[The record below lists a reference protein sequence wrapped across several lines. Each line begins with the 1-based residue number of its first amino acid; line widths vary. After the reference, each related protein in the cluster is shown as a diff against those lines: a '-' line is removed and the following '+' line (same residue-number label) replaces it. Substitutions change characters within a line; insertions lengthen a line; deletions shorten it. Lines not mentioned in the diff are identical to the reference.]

1 MVDPARFN
9 PGLSIRNRLLL
20 QLGVVAFVISI
31 SLFLLARQVI
41 VQAVTATQDGLLNAA
56 VQSIVDKITVIDGTV
71 SLDLPYDTFSLLG
84 AVGEDRIFYR
94 IAENDRFLT
103 GYEDFPYDGVF
114 GDLRAPVFGN
124 IEYLGETF
132 RFVAIENILFS
143 NDKPQRLTIIIAQ
156 SQNFQASVQTRISNN
171 LLLVSLAFLLIAILV
186 AYLTANLTIRP
197 IDRFTMDVKQ
207 RGPTDLRKVSADV
220 PIELLPLAQSLNGF
234 ISRFRSAL
242 RQTETFIAEAA
253 HHIRTP
259 LSVVKSESELA
270 LRKSKN
276 PENRE
281 HLRNII
287 QAVDWTN
294 RSATQLLD
302 HAMVLYRIERPE
314 KAKLSLQQTAGDL
327 VSQFQ
332 PVAALRDLD
341 LRFSSDVSIEEQ
353 VLLDRTLLEAALR
366 NLLDNALKYAKP
378 ESGVNVSLTR
388 ADKRFEIA
396 ITNWVSRP
404 ESLNP
409 SKLLKKFK
417 RGENTENIVGSG
429 LGLSIVTEA
438 AHAIGAKFTIRKIK
452 RGGICAVL
460 SIAC

>member
-1 MVDPARFN
+1 MLESLRSRLR
-9 PGLSIRNRLLL
+9 LSIRNRLLL
-20 QLGVVAFVISI
+20 QLGAVALIISI
-31 SLFLLARQVI
+31 SLFLLVRQVI
-41 VQAVTATQDGLLNAA
+41 VQAVTATQDGLLDAA
-56 VQSIVDKITVIDGTV
+56 VQSIVDKITVIDNAV

-84 AVGEDRIFYR
+84 AVGEDRIFYLVS
-94 IAENDRFLT
+94 ENGAALT
-103 GYEDFPYDGVF
+103 GYEDFPYDGNF
-114 GDLRAPVFGN
+114 GDLREPAFSN

-132 RFVAIENILFS
+132 RVAAIENTVFA
-143 NDKPQRLTIIIAQ
+143 NDEPRQLTIVIAQ

-171 LLLVSLAFLLIAILV
+171 LLVVALAFLLIAILF

-197 IDRFTMDVKQ
+197 IDRFAMDVKQ
-207 RGPTDLRKVSADV
+207 RGPTNLRKVSSDV
-220 PIELLPLAQSLNGF
+220 PIELLPLSHSLNGF

-314 KAKLSLQQTAGDL
+314 TKKVSLQRTTRDM

-332 PVAALRDLD
+332 PVAALRDLE
-341 LRFSSDVSIEEQ
+341 LRFSSQVSIEEQ
-353 VLLDRTLLEAALR
+353 VSLDKILLETALR
-366 NLLDNALKYAKP
+366 NLLDNALKYAAP
-378 ESGVNVSLTR
+378 ESDVDVALTR
-388 ADKRFEIA
+388 TNNQYDIA
-396 ITNWVSRP
+396 ITNSIPRP
-404 ESLNP
+404 ESVSP
-409 SKLLKKFK
+409 AKLLKKFK
-417 RGENTENIVGSG
+417 RGEGTENIVGSG

-438 AHAIGAKFTIRKIK
+438 ANAIDAKFTIRKLK
-452 RGGICAVL
+452 RGAICAVL

>member
-1 MVDPARFN
+1 MAEPAHPRL
-9 PGLSIRNRLLL
+9 GLSIRNRLLL
-20 QLGVVAFVISI
+20 QLGVVAFIISI

-56 VQSIVDKITVIDGTV
+56 VQSIVDKISVVDDAV

-84 AVGEDRIFYR
+84 AVGEDRIFYQ
-94 IAENDRFLT
+94 IAENGRFLT
-103 GYEDFPYDGVF
+103 GYEDFPYDGDF
-114 GDLRAPVFGN
+114 GDLREPVFGN

-132 RFVAIENILFS
+132 RFVAIENIIFF
-143 NDKPQRLTIIIAQ
+143 NDTARRLTIVIAQ
-156 SQNFQASVQTRISNN
+156 SQNFQASVQTQISNN
-171 LLLVSLAFLLIAILV
+171 LLLVTLALLLIAILV

-197 IDRFTMDVKQ
+197 IDRFAMDVKQ

-220 PIELLPLAQSLNGF
+220 PIELLPLVQSLNGF

-314 KAKLSLQQTAGDL
+314 TQKVSLQQITGEL

-341 LRFSSDVSIEEQ
+341 LRFSSHVSIEEQ
-353 VLLDRTLLEAALR
+353 VSLDRTLLEAALR

-378 ESGVNVSLTR
+378 ESDVDVSLTR
-388 ADKRFEIA
+388 TGGRFNIT
-396 ITNWVSRP
+396 ITNFVAKP
-404 ESLNP
+404 ECLSP

-417 RGENTENIVGSG
+417 RGEGTEHIVGSG
-429 LGLSIVTEA
+429 LGLSIVSEA
-438 AHAIGAKFTIRKIK
+438 AHAIDAKFTIRKNK
-452 RGGICAVL
+452 RGAICAIL